1 MDEIINKL
9 TEKLNNNPHYR
20 GRNRRRDHVI
30 FFFTDNHE
38 NIINIKITHDEIKNE
53 DFTNLKKYYEG

>member
-1 MDEIINKL
+1 MIGEL
-9 TEKLNNNPHYR
+9 TDSLTHMLERNPHYR

-38 NIINIKITHDEIKNE
+38 NIVNVKITHDEIIKQDFKNLE
-53 DFTNLKKYYEG
+53 EYL